1 MGDRFKKALE
11 NIKPTE
17 LEKNRMYQNILHQE
31 RLAHEKKGGI
41 KMKNRRSIWMTGA
54 AAALLMLVFSA
65 SFFMGKD
72 KGDVLYSSNG
82 VEVKEVS
89 EVKLENT
96 GAGAITM
103 LFTEKDVFTLFDT
116 DAFMGTVED
125 VKNISMNFDGIVHYR
140 AMAILKV
147 EKVYDGELT
156 PGETVRVML
165 PGPVDTGQV
174 MGADFNITRAMKP
187 GERGIFLPLKYQNE
201 EVWEENGKVLK
212 MKDVAEYAILDT
224 ERFAFMETAEGLL
237 FARDTFPKIMKATSL
252 EEIETYIQEKISK

>member
-1 MGDRFKKALE
+1 
-11 NIKPTE
+11 
-17 LEKNRMYQNILHQE
+17 
-31 RLAHEKKGGI
+31 
-41 KMKNRRSIWMTGA
+41 
-54 AAALLMLVFSA
+54 
-65 SFFMGKD
+65 
-72 KGDVLYSSNG
+72 
-82 VEVKEVS
+82 
-89 EVKLENT
+89 
-96 GAGAITM
+96 M

-224 ERFAFMETAEGLL
+224 ERFAFMDTDEGLL
-237 FARDTFPKIMKATSL
+237 FARDTFPKIMNATSL
-252 EEIETYIQEKISK
+252 EEIETYIQEKISQ